1 MPPLEG
7 VPPLEG
13 GGAAGPAGR
22 ALPEGFRQMPNMIKL
37 ARLDEDSIM
46 DNIYARFTRDE
57 IYTYVGSV
65 LLSMNPFQIID
76 GLYSPEVVNRHMQR
90 GGQGLPPHVYA
101 IADSAYRSMVNDWQ
115 AQSVIVS
122 GESGAGKTEATK
134 LILEYLMEMSGRS
147 ARGGAEDEFDEEESL
162 EDLCM
167 HAQTIFE
174 R

>member
-1 MPPLEG
+1 MTKTKFQRGAEGRGGGTSSAPAAAGGPTPPGRAKLAPNAFLKQPGSPHGSPGMPPLEG

-76 GLYSPEVVNRHMQR
+76 GLYSPEVVNRFMQR
-90 GGQGLPPHVYA
+90 GGQGLPPHV
-101 IADSAYRSMVNDWQ
+101 SRSP
-115 AQSVIVS
+115 
-122 GESGAGKTEATK
+122 T
-134 LILEYLMEMSGRS
+134 
-147 ARGGAEDEFDEEESL
+147 AR
-162 EDLCM
+162 
-167 HAQTIFE
+167 TVPW
-174 R
+174 